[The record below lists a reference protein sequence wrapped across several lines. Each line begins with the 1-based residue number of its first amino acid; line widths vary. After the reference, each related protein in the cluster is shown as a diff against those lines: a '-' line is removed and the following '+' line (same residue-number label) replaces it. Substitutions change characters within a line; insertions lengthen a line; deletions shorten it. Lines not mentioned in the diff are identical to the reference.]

1 MSKSYHIFYFPF
13 IVKHGGA
20 ENAIVK
26 ALNSSNFGKL
36 WKRAPQVYKTE
47 EYYDEK
53 MYYHHFVHNALYD
66 NGKNLFYTTFSQKK
80 KESNSDYSLV
90 LHFERTDVLSNQLK
104 FRIKAKGEELFN
116 LDIDKITL
124 DYYFTNI
131 GILSLYINNDKY
143 LSQQDILD
151 INYYGRALYNL
162 IDKEKICNAIYGP
175 KYETLKYDIGHQEL
189 YNLYGHIRQVLDE
202 FFVEAKINVSSVQYL
217 PVFDNKMF
225 VNCCYL
231 NSELS
236 NKYKKDSIQ
245 DLSDE
250 MFWQN
255 YVEIDHD
262 CDFGCQNFEM
272 RKSLTQKD
280 SYLRW
285 QGYGTLYGITDRSF
299 VCLCSSESFSKT
311 VLLPHMQTIYS
322 QMVKLVLVQRASLL
336 AFSDSISRVNFNID
350 NIEAADIIGNIYRN
364 YIVYIKKLYFVN
376 VTSQVQGVELYEK
389 LHNTFNIKEHIES
402 FDNELSKMNI
412 YLSSLKDSEKRESQ
426 NNLFNLL
433 AGLFL
438 PATLVSGILG
448 MNNILTDNKF
458 FIGKWGVTFYEKRY
472 ILHDLAIVLLAS
484 MIFWFIMVVS
494 NKTAKSIVRSNR
506 IAFIIVA
513 ILTLAFF
520 IICLLFSINWYIEK

>member
-13 IVKHGGA
+13 IVKHNKA
-20 ENAIVK
+20 ENFIIN
-26 ALNSSNFGKL
+26 ALNTAKFGKL
-36 WKRAPQVYKTE
+36 WKREPQVDKTE

-124 DYYFTNI
+124 DYYFTNV

-151 INYYGRALYNL
+151 INYYGRTLYNL
-162 IDKEKICNAIYGP
+162 IDKEEIYNEIYGL
-175 KYETLKYDIGHQEL
+175 KYDTLKYDIGFKKL
-189 YNLYGHIRQVLDE
+189 YNLYGHIRQILNE
-202 FFVEAKINVSSVQYL
+202 FFEEANVSPVEYL

-225 VNCCYL
+225 VNCCCL

-236 NKYKKDSIQ
+236 GKYNDDGIL
-245 DLSDE
+245 DLSNE

-262 CDFGCQNFEM
+262 FDFGCQNFEM
-272 RKSLTQKD
+272 RKSLTQKN

-299 VCLCSSESFSKT
+299 VCLCSNEKFSKT

-350 NIEAADIIGNIYRN
+350 NIEAADIICKIYKN
-364 YIVYIKKLYFVN
+364 YIIYIKKLYFIN

-448 MNNILTDNKF
+448 MNDLFEEEKEIIHIMQLPMTKYMIL
-458 FIGKWGVTFYEKRY
+458 
-472 ILHDLAIVLLAS
+472 DLVIVISLSLA
-484 MIFWFIMVVS
+484 FWMLMCL
-494 NKTAKSIVRSNR
+494 NKTVLNIIRKNIIISTL
-506 IAFIIVA
+506 IALFTGV
-513 ILTLAFF
+513 ILYFL
-520 IICLLFSINWYIEK
+520 IDILI

>member
-13 IVKHGGA
+13 IVKYDGA
-20 ENAIVK
+20 EDAIVK
-26 ALNSSNFGKL
+26 ALNTSSFGKS
-36 WKRAPQVYKTE
+36 WERKEQKNE
-47 EYYDEK
+47 KEYYDEK

-66 NGKNLFYTTFSQKK
+66 NGNNLFYSTFSQKK

-90 LHFERTDVLSNQLK
+90 LHYERTDILSNQLTFK
-104 FRIKAKGEELFN
+104 IRVKREKLFN

-151 INYYGRALYNL
+151 INYYGRTLYNL
-162 IDKEKICNAIYGP
+162 IDDEKIYNTIYGLE
-175 KYETLKYDIGHQEL
+175 YNTLKYDINKSEL
-189 YNLYGHIRQVLDE
+189 YNLYGHIRQMLDD
-202 FFVEAKINVSSVQYL
+202 FFKEANILSVKYL

-231 NSELS
+231 DSELS
-236 NKYKKDSIQ
+236 SKYKEDSIR
-245 DLSDE
+245 DLSNE
-250 MFWQN
+250 IFWQN

-262 CDFGCQNFEM
+262 FNFGCQNFEM
-272 RKSLTQKD
+272 RKSLTQKN
-280 SYLRW
+280 SYIRW

-299 VCLCSSESFSKT
+299 VCLCSNESFSET

-336 AFSDSISRVNFNID
+336 AFSDNISKVNFNID
-350 NIEAADIIGNIYRN
+350 NIKAADIIGKIYRN
-364 YIVYIKKLYFVN
+364 YVIYIKKLYFIN

-389 LHNTFNIKEHIES
+389 LHNTFNIKEYIES
-402 FDNELSKMNI
+402 FDNELSKMNT

-426 NNLFNLL
+426 NDLFNLL

-438 PATLVSGILG
+438 PATLICGILG
-448 MNNILTDNKF
+448 MNDMLEKDKEVIWILQVPITKYIFTDLIIVITFSLIFWILMCFNKTVRKIVSKNKIV
-458 FIGKWGVTFYEKRY
+458 FIL
-472 ILHDLAIVLLAS
+472 IALIAIIVLSALN
-484 MIFWFIMVVS
+484 M
-494 NKTAKSIVRSNR
+494 
-506 IAFIIVA
+506 
-513 ILTLAFF
+513 L
-520 IICLLFSINWYIEK
+520 